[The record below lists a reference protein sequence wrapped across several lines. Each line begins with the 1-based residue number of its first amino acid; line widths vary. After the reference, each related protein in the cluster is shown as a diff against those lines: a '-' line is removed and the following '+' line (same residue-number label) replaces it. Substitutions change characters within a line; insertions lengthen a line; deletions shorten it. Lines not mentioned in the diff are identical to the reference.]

1 MIESST
7 SSSLNTGL
15 FTNPYRH
22 FELSTLTIESE
33 VLRSNPLG
41 DSPVRYNPV
50 LIPKGKAPA
59 AGWPV
64 VFQLAGFSGNG
75 PFVFNL
81 KSFEEGQPRILD
93 RAVEKGE
100 APRAIYVF
108 IDAMT
113 SWGGSQFINS
123 SGTGRYEDYIVK
135 ELACAVAALPDVSTQ
150 PGRWCV
156 TGGSSGGYG
165 ALHLASSYPERFGI
179 AAAVAPDCFFEV
191 SLLTEFLTALP
202 TLKKLGG
209 VPGVKKELDA
219 GRFMKR
225 RDAHTVLNAICMG
238 LCYAPDDAG
247 GFELP
252 VDRENGRVLPEI
264 FAKYRKRDP
273 IEFLVAR
280 KSQVS
285 KIKSIYLDVGTRD
298 QFYLQYGARQIRDVL
313 TDMRASLTYQEF
325 DGNHFEIG
333 DRRPEVWKWL
343 LQELNG

>member
-1 MIESST
+1 MTDSSF
-7 SSSLNTGL
+7 SSSLKPGL

-22 FELSTLTIESE
+22 FQLSTLTIESE
-33 VLRSNPLG
+33 VLRANPLG
-41 DSPVRYNPV
+41 DSPTRYNPV
-50 LIPKGKAPA
+50 LIPLGKPPP

-81 KSFEEGQPRILD
+81 KSFEDGQPRILD
-93 RAVEKGE
+93 QAVEKGE
-100 APRAIYVF
+100 APRAVYVF
-108 IDAMT
+108 VDAMT

-135 ELACAVAALPDVSTQ
+135 ELAGAVAAIPGVSNDSDH
-150 PGRWCV
+150 WCV

-165 ALHLASSYPERFGI
+165 ALHLSSAYPERFGL
-179 AAAVAPDCFFEV
+179 AAAVAPDSFFEV

-209 VPGVKKELDA
+209 VAGVKKELNA

-225 RDAHTVLNAICMG
+225 REAHAVLNAICMG
-238 LCYAPDDAG
+238 LCYAPDGAG

-264 FAKYRKRDP
+264 FSKYRKRDP
-273 IEFLVAR
+273 IEFLADR
-280 KSQVS
+280 AHGVS
-285 KIKSIYLDVGTRD
+285 KLKSIYLDVGTKD
-298 QFYLQYGARQIRDVL
+298 QFYLQYGSRQIRDVL
-313 TDMRASLTYQEF
+313 TGMRAPLTYQEF

-343 LQELNG
+343 LQELNH